1 MNKNPIKYGII
12 IAIIILVFVG
22 AYFIISKL
30 TEDNSLGYEEFLK
43 NYEVN
48 EYIASYVSDADM
60 AKIYLNDYIHN
71 MFYDVEKAYNLLD
84 EEYKTK
90 KFGSLDNFKSY
101 VDGLEYST
109 YVLSRYY
116 KKDTDGY
123 IIFGVYDKNGNFFA
137 FKTKGVLQYTVF
149 LDDYTVEIWW

>member
-1 MNKNPIKYGII
+1 MNKNPIKYGMI
-12 IAIIILVFVG
+12 IAAIVLIFVG
-22 AYFIISKL
+22 AYFIISKI
-30 TEDNSLGYEEFLK
+30 TEDDSLGYEEFLK

-48 EYIASYVSDADM
+48 EYIASYVSDEDM

-84 EEYKTK
+84 DEYKTK
-90 KFGSLDNFKSY
+90 KFGSLDNFKVY
-101 VDGLEYST
+101 VDSLEYST

-149 LDDYTVEIWW
+149 LDDYTVEIW

>member
-30 TEDNSLGYEEFLK
+30 TEDNSLDYEEFLK

-48 EYIASYVSDADM
+48 EYIASYVSDEDM

-84 EEYKTK
+84 EEYRTK
-90 KFGSLDNFKSY
+90 KFGNLDNFRIY
-101 VDGLEYST
+101 VDSLEYST

-116 KKDTDGY
+116 KKDIDGY
-123 IIFGVYDKNGNFFA
+123 IIFGVYDRTGNFFA
-137 FKTKGVLQYTVF
+137 FKTKGVLQCTVY

>member
-1 MNKNPIKYGII
+1 MDKNPIKYGII
-12 IAIIILVFVG
+12 IATITLVFVG

-48 EYIASYVSDADM
+48 EYIASYVSDEDM
-60 AKIYLNDYIHN
+60 ARIYLNDYIHN

-84 EEYKTK
+84 EEYRVE
-90 KFGSLDNFKSY
+90 KFGSLDNFKVY
-101 VDGLEYST
+101 VDSLEYST

-116 KKDTDGY
+116 KKDIDGY
-123 IIFGVYDKNGNFFA
+123 IIFGVYDRNGNFFA
-137 FKTKGVLQYTVF
+137 FKTKGVLQYTVY
-149 LDDYTVEIWW
+149 LDDYTVEIW